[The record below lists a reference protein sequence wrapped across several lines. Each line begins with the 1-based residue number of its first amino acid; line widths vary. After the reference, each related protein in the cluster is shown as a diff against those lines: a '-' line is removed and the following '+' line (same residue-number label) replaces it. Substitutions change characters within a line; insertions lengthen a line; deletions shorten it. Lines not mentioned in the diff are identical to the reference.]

1 VDFSEARDLFG
12 IICQI
17 PRFDCKFLDCGLI
30 LEKMRGLSAKRR
42 NNRISD
48 LFLN

>member
-1 VDFSEARDLFG
+1 VDFSKARDLFG
-12 IICQI
+12 IIFQI
-17 PRFDCKFLDCGLI
+17 PGSDYKFLDYGLI

>member
-12 IICQI
+12 IIFQT
-17 PRFDCKFLDCGLI
+17 PGSNCKFLDSGLI
-30 LEKMRGLSAKRR
+30 MEKMRGLSAKRR